1 MNDQTVAAFA
11 ELQEAFQQCARAC
24 EQAWNAIV
32 EAFKPIIHAVVRLY
46 RHLYRQ
52 LCAAHLIPRQYRDT
66 ITRHKIRRYALFCA
80 RRA

>member
-1 MNDQTVAAFA
+1 MNDQIVAAFA

-32 EAFKPIIHAVVRLY
+32 EAFNPIIRAVVRLC
-46 RHLYRQ
+46 RQ
-52 LCAAHLIPRQYRDT
+52 WRASHLIPRQYQLTMAR
-66 ITRHKIRRYALFCA
+66 RKIRRYALFCA